1 MPKPPVDPTVQHD
14 ADQLEAS
21 LGHVEAHLG
30 ALGEA
35 LKQQDAAA
43 TEAAASNLHRALG
56 TAMDCFARAA
66 RRGAVPP
73 ALRRRLAVTGGQ
85 VAAQR
90 EAVARATSA
99 LDRAIDILIPDMAA
113 ARQVSM
119 YSAQGLSLRA
129 SSGGLAQA

>member
-1 MPKPPVDPTVQHD
+1 MPQPSVDPSVQHD

-30 ALGEA
+30 ALGDA
-35 LKQQDAAA
+35 LKLQDAVA

-56 TAMDCFARAA
+56 NAMECFSRAA

-113 ARQVSM
+113 SRQVPM
-119 YSAQGLSLRA
+119 YGAHGLSLRP

>member
-1 MPKPPVDPTVQHD
+1 MPQPTVDPKALQDT
-14 ADQLEAS
+14 DQLEAS
-21 LGHVEAHLG
+21 LSQVEIHLG
-30 ALGEA
+30 ALGDA

-43 TEAAASNLHRALG
+43 TEAAASQLHRALS
-56 TAMDCFARAA
+56 TAMDSFTHAA

-113 ARQVSM
+113 ARPLPM

-129 SSGGLAQA
+129 HSGGLAQA